1 MTFVGK
7 CDKIDKETQNVFRG
21 STTAADR
28 QQGTVT
34 GKVSAFF
41 VQKIMRGENV
51 AKINGEDFKEKITI
65 GEYLKKAGYSAVRV
79 AVMVNGEILPK
90 NDYDSTEIQP
100 DDEVE
105 IVGFVGGG

>member
-1 MTFVGK
+1 M
-7 CDKIDKETQNVFRG
+7 
-21 STTAADR
+21 
-28 QQGTVT
+28 
-34 GKVSAFF
+34 SAFF
-41 VQKIMRGENV
+41 VQKIMRGEKM
-51 AKINGEDFKEKITI
+51 AKINGEDFNEKITI

-100 DDEVE
+100 NDEVE

>member
-1 MTFVGK
+1 M
-7 CDKIDKETQNVFRG
+7 
-21 STTAADR
+21 
-28 QQGTVT
+28 
-34 GKVSAFF
+34 
-41 VQKIMRGENV
+41 QKFMRGEKM
-51 AKINGEDFKEKITI
+51 AKINGEDFNEKITV
-65 GEYLKKAGYSAVRV
+65 GEYLKKTGYTAARV

>member
-1 MTFVGK
+1 MPIDNKVLLREK
-7 CDKIDKETQNVFRG
+7 CLLFLCIFLWDGE
-21 STTAADR
+21 
-28 QQGTVT
+28 
-34 GKVSAFF
+34 
-41 VQKIMRGENV
+41 IM
-51 AKINGEDFKEKITI
+51 AKINGEDFNEKITV
-65 GEYLKKAGYSAVRV
+65 GEYLKKAGYLAVRV

>member
-1 MTFVGK
+1 MSLT
-7 CDKIDKETQNVFRG
+7 
-21 STTAADR
+21 S
-28 QQGTVT
+28 
-34 GKVSAFF
+34 
-41 VQKIMRGENV
+41 
-51 AKINGEDFKEKITI
+51 

>member
-1 MTFVGK
+1 MTIVGNYA
-7 CDKIDKETQNVFRG
+7 KIDEETQNVFRG
-21 STTAADR
+21 APPLPIGS
-28 QQGTVT
+28 
-34 GKVSAFF
+34 KVLLREKCLLFLCNF
-41 VQKIMRGENV
+41 LWDGEKM
-51 AKINGEDFKEKITI
+51 AKINGEDFNEVITI
-65 GEYLKKAGYSAVRV
+65 GEYLKKTGYTAARV